1 MTHPLRSRALPPT
14 TEAEAMSQ
22 SANPTVTRIDPASGP
37 LRGAVTCP
45 PDKSIS
51 HRTALLGA
59 MSSGR
64 TVVERY
70 LVAQDTLSTLD
81 AVAALGAGVQRE
93 GDRVV
98 IDGVGVDGLRGRSGH
113 VDVGNAGTLLRL
125 LAGWAAASDGAQ
137 VTFDGDDSIRSRPMG
152 RIITPLRAM
161 GAKLEA
167 TDEKFAPLTVHGTT
181 LAPITY
187 ELPVASAQVKSCV
200 LLAGLQAAGPTS
212 VVEPTPS
219 RDHTERM
226 LAAAGAPLTREGHT
240 WTIAPTDAIEL
251 GDQRV
256 PGDPSS
262 AAFPLAAALVV
273 PGSRVE
279 VHEVSTNWTRAGFV
293 HIARRMGA
301 QIEGPVEEP
310 GTSHEV
316 AEVTATL
323 TATHGPLRGTT
334 VSADE
339 VPLAID
345 ELPLVAL
352 LGCFAEPGEITTV
365 TGAEELRVKE
375 TDRIAAVAEELG
387 ALGGK
392 ITPTSD
398 GFIVEGTGGLRGGTL
413 NSRGDHRMA
422 MIGAIAGRAAQDG
435 VEVVDIEAAAVSYPT
450 FLDDLFSLGG

>member
-1 MTHPLRSRALPPT
+1 MSR
-14 TEAEAMSQ
+14 
-22 SANPTVTRIDPASGP
+22 SANPTVTRIDPARGP
-37 LRGAVTCP
+37 LRGELTCP

-51 HRTALLGA
+51 HRAALLAA
-59 MSSGR
+59 MSTGR
-64 TVVERY
+64 TVIERY

-81 AVAALGAGVQRE
+81 AVQALGAVVQRD

-98 IDGVGVDGLRGRSGH
+98 IDGIGVGGVRGRSAQ

-125 LAGWAAASDGAQ
+125 LAGWVAASDGAQ
-137 VTFDGDDSIRSRPMG
+137 VTFDGDDSIRSRPMQ
-152 RIITPLRAM
+152 RIIAPLQQM
-161 GAKLEA
+161 GAKIEA
-167 TDEKFAPLTVHGTT
+167 TDQRFAPLTVHGTT
-181 LAPITY
+181 LQAISY

-200 LLAGLQAAGPTS
+200 LLAGLQADGTTT
-212 VVEPTPS
+212 VIEPMPS

-226 LAAAGAPLTREGHT
+226 LAAAGAPLTRLGNR
-240 WTIAPTDAIEL
+240 WQIAPTPALEL

-273 PGSRVE
+273 PGSRVAL
-279 VHEVSTNWTRAGFV
+279 HEVSTNWTRAGFV

-301 QIEGPVEEP
+301 QIDGPVEEP
-310 GTSHEV
+310 GTTHLVPE
-316 AEVTATL
+316 ATATL
-323 TATHGPLRGTT
+323 TACHGPLRGTT
-334 VSADE
+334 VNADE

-345 ELPLVAL
+345 ELPLVAM

-392 ITPTSD
+392 ITPTDD
-398 GFIVEGTGGLRGGTL
+398 GFIVEGTGGLHGGRMD
-413 NSRGDHRMA
+413 SRGDHRMA
-422 MIGAIAGRAAQDG
+422 MIGAIVGRAAQHG

-450 FLDDLFSLGG
+450 FLDDLFALGG